1 MPLPLVTVK
10 GWLDRYRQVLL
21 DSGMEAD
28 EDIIFINTIVRET
41 GYSQGKIAIEKGC
54 DAIYGAGDFS
64 ALGVVDAAKGKGLR
78 IPEDFGIVGTANEDF
93 TELMSPALSSLSLK
107 PYEMGKAAAEESG
120 THLYPFRTEKLNA
133 LTPMVLT
140 DQLGE

>member
-120 THLYPFRTEKLNA
+120 THP
-133 LTPMVLT
+133 
-140 DQLGE
+140 

>member
-41 GYSQGKIAIEKGC
+41 G
-54 DAIYGAGDFS
+54 
-64 ALGVVDAAKGKGLR
+64 
-78 IPEDFGIVGTANEDF
+78 
-93 TELMSPALSSLSLK
+93 
-107 PYEMGKAAAEESG
+107 
-120 THLYPFRTEKLNA
+120 
-133 LTPMVLT
+133 
-140 DQLGE
+140 